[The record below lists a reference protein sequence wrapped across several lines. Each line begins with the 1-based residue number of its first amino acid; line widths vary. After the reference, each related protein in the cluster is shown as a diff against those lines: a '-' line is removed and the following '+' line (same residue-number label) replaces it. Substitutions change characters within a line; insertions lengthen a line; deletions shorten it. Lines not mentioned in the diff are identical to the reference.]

1 MGGEEVNN
9 STRGQRRSIFPA
21 NPVASI
27 RWEALLVRGKC
38 SNPVR
43 KNRGIGEAA
52 EPSDDANRPGE
63 PPGTQTP
70 DPAKPCGRKTRTLPE
85 VECLLE

>member
-9 STRGQRRSIFPA
+9 GTRGQRYSILPA

-43 KNRGIGEAA
+43 KNRGLRGGG
-52 EPSDDANRPGE
+52 R
-63 PPGTQTP
+63 
-70 DPAKPCGRKTRTLPE
+70 AKR
-85 VECLLE
+85 